1 MIGKQLKNLLKKHNM
16 TQKELCSRLNISQG
30 SMSGFVNDCRNPD
43 FKTLMSIAGFFN
55 VEIHSFITESR
66 KVLPHFIPLSL
77 LRESDIFMNTLAW
90 VSIDSGL
97 LKPAFEKDAAVL
109 VSSSEKPA
117 GGDTVLYF
125 IKKEPKLARLIISEE
140 SLLLLPFSKAETPLN
155 LLKSTANIKLYKVIL
170 TARKI

>member
-1 MIGKQLKNLLKKHNM
+1 
-16 TQKELCSRLNISQG
+16 
-30 SMSGFVNDCRNPD
+30 
-43 FKTLMSIAGFFN
+43 
-55 VEIHSFITESR
+55 
-66 KVLPHFIPLSL
+66 
-77 LRESDIFMNTLAW
+77 MNTLAW